1 MGWRRFWLVF
11 VAVVLGAFG
20 LLCAFVVVVDP
31 YNTLPFSPA
40 LEREPVSTN
49 QRFSFPSLAV
59 SPNFDSAIFGTSTT
73 RLLRPERFNKLFAA
87 RFANLSM
94 NSATT
99 HEQQRLYNLFV
110 QHHRAPRMVIFGL
123 DGEWCSTAPTLD
135 DFTFR
140 PFPPWLYDGNPWND
154 VLYLF
159 NFSSLEQ
166 AGRQFGFLTGLRTPK
181 YGRDGYTNFLPP
193 EDQYDLEKAR
203 SHIYG
208 PSGPTAKSLITAP
221 QQNFSEERKS
231 WNFPAHSRMRE
242 MLARLPDETVKVLMF
257 VPLHNVRLPNKE
269 TLEWARWDECK
280 HRLAALT
287 PDTPNAHTIDFMI
300 PSQITTRDENYWD
313 AVHYSVGVAER
324 LAELISI
331 GISDRRGRVGLFDYI
346 EPR

>member
-1 MGWRRFWLVF
+1 MGWRRVWLVF
-11 VAVVLGAFG
+11 VAVVLGTFG
-20 LLCAFVVVVDP
+20 QLCAFVVIVDP

-49 QRFSFPSLAV
+49 QRFSFPSLAA
-59 SPNFDSAIFGTSTT
+59 SSNFDSAIFGTSTT
-73 RLLRPERFNKLFAA
+73 RLLRPESLNRLFAA

-99 HEQQRLYNLFV
+99 HEQQQLYDLFV
-110 QHHRAPRMVIFGL
+110 KHHRTPRMVIFGL
-123 DGEWCSTAPTLD
+123 DGEWCSTAPTLK

-159 NFSSLEQ
+159 NFSALEQ
-166 AGRQFGFLTGLRTPK
+166 AGRQFGFLTGLRAPK

-193 EDQYDLEKAR
+193 EDQYDLKKAR

-208 PSGPTAKSLITAP
+208 PSGPPATSLITAP
-221 QQNFSEERKS
+221 QQDFSDQRKG
-231 WNFPAHSRMRE
+231 WKYPAHSRMRN
-242 MLARLPDETVKVLMF
+242 MLARLPNDTIKVLMF
-257 VPLHNVRLPNKE
+257 VPFHNVRLPSEE

-280 HRLAALT
+280 HRLGAIAA
-287 PDTPNAHTIDFMI
+287 DTANAHTIDFMI
-300 PSQITTRDENYWD
+300 PSQITMRDENYWD
-313 AVHYSVGVAER
+313 AVHYSVRVAER
-324 LAELISI
+324 LAELINI

-346 EPR
+346 ERR

>member
-11 VAVVLGAFG
+11 VAVLLGALG
-20 LLCAFVVVVDP
+20 LLCAFVIIVDP
-31 YNTLPFSPA
+31 YDTLPFSPA

-49 QRFSFPSLAV
+49 QRFSFPALAT
-59 SPNFDSAIFGTSTT
+59 SPRFDSVIFGTSTT
-73 RLLRPERFNKLFAA
+73 RLLRPEKFNSLFAA

-110 QHHRAPRMVIFGL
+110 DHHRAPRMVIFGL
-123 DGEWCSTAPTLD
+123 DGEWCSTAPTLE

-140 PFPPWLYDGNPWND
+140 PFPPWLYDANPWND

-159 NFSSLEQ
+159 NFSALEQ
-166 AGRQFGFLTGLRTPK
+166 AGRQVGFLTGLRTPK

-208 PSGPTAKSLITAP
+208 PSGPTPTSVITAP
-221 QQNFSEERKS
+221 QQNFSEQRKG
-231 WNFPAHSRMRE
+231 WNYPAHSRMRD
-242 MLARLPDETVKVLMF
+242 MLARLPGETVKVLMF
-257 VPLHNVRLPNKE
+257 VPYHNVRLPNEE

-287 PDTPNAHTIDFMI
+287 ADMPNAHTIDFMF
-300 PSQITTRDENYWD
+300 PSEITTRDENYWD
-313 AVHYSVGVAER
+313 ALHYSGGVAEQ
-324 LAELISI
+324 LAELIRI
-331 GISDRRGRVGLFDYI
+331 GISDRRGRTGLFNYV
-346 EPR
+346 EPQ